1 MNLVDNYK
9 KFKELRFTY
18 QEFCYESYAYQL
30 DEDAIRMSF
39 CFSVDDSFVFN
50 PVVEIPMRD
59 FYKVEGLSVELMEN
73 LVFHIGM
80 IELISYWKAACPKV
94 IVIQPFK
101 LTDEQIAWWKKLYF
115 NGLGEFFY
123 LNGIAVNEEK
133 FVEIR
138 CASGA
143 HLQKSHVGTDG
154 GCIVPVGGGKDSVVT
169 LEMLKGLY
177 DVTPM
182 VINPRQATDE
192 CMEIAGFRREDS
204 IIVHRR
210 IDPFLLELN
219 KQGFLNGH
227 TPFSAVLAFVSLL
240 TAAISGKGMIALSNE
255 SSANEATVK
264 GLRVN
269 HQYSKSVEFETD
281 FRNYVD
287 KYIVSEINYHSFL
300 RPLQELQIGYLFSG
314 YEQYFSVFKSCNVGS
329 KTDIWCCSCPK
340 CLFAF
345 IILSPFIAMEKLE
358 EIFGENLLDKRQ
370 LRNYFNQL
378 IGEEAVKPF
387 ECIGTVEEVNV
398 ALCMIVGNYNGDTPY
413 LLQYYKGLDA
423 YEKYRKY
430 NPMKSM
436 DSFEGLHYLNQE
448 EADVLKNALL
458 CWNN

>member
-9 KFKELRFTY
+9 KFKELRCTY
-18 QEFCYESYAYQL
+18 QEFCYESYSYQL
-30 DEDAIRMSF
+30 DDDAIRMSF

-59 FYKVEGLSVELMEN
+59 FYDVEGLSVDLMEN

-101 LTDEQIAWWKKLYF
+101 LTDEQIAWWKKLYY

-123 LNGIAVNEEK
+123 LNGIAINEEK

-138 CASGA
+138 CASTA
-143 HLQKSHVGTDG
+143 HLQKSHVSMDG

-169 LEMLKGLY
+169 LEMLKGMY
-177 DVTPM
+177 AVTPM

-269 HQYSKSVEFETD
+269 HQS
-281 FRNYVD
+281 
-287 KYIVSEINYHSFL
+287 
-300 RPLQELQIGYLFSG
+300 
-314 YEQYFSVFKSCNVGS
+314 
-329 KTDIWCCSCPK
+329 
-340 CLFAF
+340 
-345 IILSPFIAMEKLE
+345 
-358 EIFGENLLDKRQ
+358 
-370 LRNYFNQL
+370 
-378 IGEEAVKPF
+378 
-387 ECIGTVEEVNV
+387 
-398 ALCMIVGNYNGDTPY
+398 
-413 LLQYYKGLDA
+413 
-423 YEKYRKY
+423 
-430 NPMKSM
+430 
-436 DSFEGLHYLNQE
+436 
-448 EADVLKNALL
+448 
-458 CWNN
+458 